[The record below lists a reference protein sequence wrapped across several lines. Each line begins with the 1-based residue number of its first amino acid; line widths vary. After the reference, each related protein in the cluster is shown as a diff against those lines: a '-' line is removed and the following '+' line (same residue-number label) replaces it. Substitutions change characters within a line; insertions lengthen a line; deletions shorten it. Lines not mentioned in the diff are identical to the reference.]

1 MTPTSAALAVALGL
15 SLCLSTVRG
24 ADPSGSLDPKEV
36 LESIPKDLLKDISG
50 NATKRKESIDAAEQK
65 LREKYRDQTGTLSF
79 RVRNTNKSNGRY
91 YAYAEMER
99 VRASGTNFSVSFSIH
114 FSESENE
121 KAAKIKP
128 GDKITA
134 TGRAFVSL
142 YGSPSSDY
150 TNLSLSVSDAKL
162 K

>member
-1 MTPTSAALAVALGL
+1 MTPTTAALAVTLGL

-36 LESIPKDLLKDISG
+36 LESIPKDLLKQISG
-50 NATKRKESIDAAEQK
+50 NATQRKEAIDAAEQK
-65 LREKYRDQTGTLSF
+65 LREKYRDQTGTLTL

-91 YAYAEMER
+91 YAYSDQER
-99 VRASGTNFSVSFSIH
+99 VRLSGTNFSVGFSIY
-114 FSESENE
+114 FSEGENE
-121 KAAKIKP
+121 KAAKLKP

-134 TGRAFVSL
+134 SGRIFANL
-142 YGSPSSDY
+142 YGNTDGDY
-150 TNLSLSVSDAKL
+150 TSLSISLSDAKL